1 MQLLKTH
8 NWPFLPRETATSSV
22 KTTAFS
28 TSKSF
33 SIISPSSLTEDS
45 FDFKS
50 KNVLPINSND
60 ALSSL
65 LSFSPLPL
73 TLPKRVNKEIK
84 IYDESSASS
93 DTVHTPATVCT
104 GLDVSF
110 LLNPSP
116 LETENNSAVKITKSA
131 PRRSIPT
138 FKKRTPLS
146 KISKENVVVKN
157 GTGTGDSQ
165 QSKNNFNSAVKN
177 GSLNWTVEKEKEY
190 LLSQKKLLI
199 PSENDVEENSFP
211 VRVLDMSE
219 F

>member
-8 NWPFLPRETATSSV
+8 NWPFLPRETAASSV
-22 KTTAFS
+22 KTAAFS

-50 KNVLPINSND
+50 KNVLPHTSND

-73 TLPKRVNKEIK
+73 TLPKRVAKEIK
-84 IYDESSASS
+84 IYDESSASV
-93 DTVHTPATVCT
+93 DAVRTPALCT

-146 KISKENVVVKN
+146 KISKENVIVKN

-165 QSKNNFNSAVKN
+165 QSKNNSNSAVKN
-177 GSLNWTVEKEKEY
+177 GSLNWTVEKEKEH